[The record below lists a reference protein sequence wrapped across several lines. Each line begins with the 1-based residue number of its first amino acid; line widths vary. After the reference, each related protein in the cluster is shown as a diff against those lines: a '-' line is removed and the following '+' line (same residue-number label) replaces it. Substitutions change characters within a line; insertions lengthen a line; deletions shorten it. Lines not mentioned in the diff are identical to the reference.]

1 MDKKKILITGASGFV
16 GRNVKEYLEQ
26 TEKYEIYAP
35 TSSELNCLDEQA
47 VVSCLKQYNFDYVL
61 HFAVYG
67 DAIDKTKDGSKT
79 LEYNLRIY
87 LNFARNAHLFGRMYY
102 TGSGAEYDK
111 RYPICSVTEEEIGKT
126 LPTDAYGLLKYTVG
140 QMIERSENIHNFR
153 LFGIYG
159 KYEDYPTKFI
169 SNVCCKAIKNVGLS
183 IRQNVY
189 FDYLWVEDFCRMI
202 ELFLEKKPQYHT
214 YNMVSGTR
222 ISLREICDMVR
233 KISGRDLPVYVCR
246 EGTANEY
253 TASNERFRKECPD
266 FVYTAPEVAI
276 ERLYRWYEQKEEQI
290 DLYRLLY

>member
-1 MDKKKILITGASGFV
+1 MP
-16 GRNVKEYLEQ
+16 RNLWLV
-26 TEKYEIYAP
+26 
-35 TSSELNCLDEQA
+35 
-47 VVSCLKQYNFDYVL
+47 F
-61 HFAVYG
+61 
-67 DAIDKTKDGSKT
+67 
-79 LEYNLRIY
+79 
-87 LNFARNAHLFGRMYY
+87 
-102 TGSGAEYDK
+102 GSGAEYDK

-140 QMIERSENIHNFR
+140 QMIEQSENIHNFR

-222 ISLREICDMVR
+222 ISLREICDIVR

-266 FVYTAPEVAI
+266 FVYTAPEIAI
-276 ERLYRWYEQKEEQI
+276 EKLYQWYREQSGQI

>member
-1 MDKKKILITGASGFV
+1 
-16 GRNVKEYLEQ
+16 
-26 TEKYEIYAP
+26 
-35 TSSELNCLDEQA
+35 
-47 VVSCLKQYNFDYVL
+47 
-61 HFAVYG
+61 
-67 DAIDKTKDGSKT
+67 
-79 LEYNLRIY
+79 
-87 LNFARNAHLFGRMYY
+87 
-102 TGSGAEYDK
+102 
-111 RYPICSVTEEEIGKT
+111 
-126 LPTDAYGLLKYTVG
+126 
-140 QMIERSENIHNFR
+140 MIEQSENIYNFR

-169 SNVCCKAIKNVGLS
+169 SNVCCKTIKNVGLS
-183 IRQNVY
+183 MRQNVY

-202 ELFLEKKPQYHT
+202 EVFLEKEPQYHT

>member
-1 MDKKKILITGASGFV
+1 MRKRILITGASGFV

-26 TEKYEIYAP
+26 KEKYEIYAP

-126 LPTDAYGLLKYTVG
+126 LPTDAYGLLKYT
-140 QMIERSENIHNFR
+140 
-153 LFGIYG
+153 
-159 KYEDYPTKFI
+159 
-169 SNVCCKAIKNVGLS
+169 
-183 IRQNVY
+183 RQNLFPMCAVRQS
-189 FDYLWVEDFCRMI
+189 RM
-202 ELFLEKKPQYHT
+202 
-214 YNMVSGTR
+214 SGYPCGR
-222 ISLREICDMVR
+222 MCILIICGL
-233 KISGRDLPVYVCR
+233 KIFA
-246 EGTANEY
+246 E
-253 TASNERFRKECPD
+253 
-266 FVYTAPEVAI
+266 
-276 ERLYRWYEQKEEQI
+276 
-290 DLYRLLY
+290 

>member
-1 MDKKKILITGASGFV
+1 MRKRILITGASGFV

-67 DAIDKTKDGSKT
+67 DAIDKKKDGSKA

-140 QMIERSENIHNFR
+140 QMIEQSENIYNFR

-183 IRQNVY
+183 MRQNVY

-202 ELFLEKKPQYHT
+202 ELF
-214 YNMVSGTR
+214 
-222 ISLREICDMVR
+222 
-233 KISGRDLPVYVCR
+233 
-246 EGTANEY
+246 
-253 TASNERFRKECPD
+253 
-266 FVYTAPEVAI
+266 
-276 ERLYRWYEQKEEQI
+276 
-290 DLYRLLY
+290 